1 MTRSTVEQRIN
12 RLVGDGKLS
21 GAGALPTPDAFRGA
35 MEEILDNGKATYQ
48 EIVKRITDEMHSKE
62 RRVIGIWGSWESLAD
77 DVLSQLIDRKL
88 IRPEHDPDDD
98 LTRDRPWMT
107 GMYWLLGEQVTT
119 RKSYDVITAREVRRA
134 TGNPE
139 AAALKVILFD
149 AETRY
154 ERDRDARALTAI
166 RKLRNELERL
176 ERVDDQMGRML
187 DNMVAKIEGTM
198 AAKEVVTRPPASR
211 LPDEPDQI
219 VYCAFGGEPK
229 VRTSANFDQQLSRGR
244 YHWRHVCKEHM
255 PANRQQAV
263 ERRRKLLK
271 ETVERY
277 IRMEGMVPSARE
289 VMHRLQLKDDR
300 TLRLDW
306 DFLTAAG
313 DLPPRPILA
322 GQK

>member
-1 MTRSTVEQRIN
+1 MTKSAVEQRIN

-21 GAGALPTPDAFRGA
+21 GAGALPIPDAFRGT
-35 MEEILDNGKATYQ
+35 MEEILDNGKVTYQ

-62 RRVIGIWGSWESLAD
+62 RRVIAIWGSWESLAN
-77 DVLSQLIDRKL
+77 DVITQLLERKL

-98 LTRDRPWMT
+98 LTQRGWMR
-107 GMYWLLGEQVTT
+107 GMFWLLGDQVTT
-119 RKSYDVITAREVRRA
+119 QKSYDVITKAEVKRA

-139 AAALKVILFD
+139 AKPFKVIIFD
-149 AETRY
+149 AETRF

-166 RKLRNELERL
+166 RKLRGELERL
-176 ERVDDQMGRML
+176 DRVDEQMGKML
-187 DNMVAKIEGTM
+187 DNMVARIEGVK
-198 AAKEVVTRPPASR
+198 AAKEVTERPPAAR

-219 VYCAFGGEPK
+219 VYCTYGGEPK
-229 VRTSANFDQQLSRGR
+229 ARTSANFDQQLSRGK
-244 YHWRHVCKEHM
+244 YHWRHTCREHM
-255 PANRQQAV
+255 PATRQQAV
-263 ERRRKLLK
+263 ERRRRLLK

-313 DLPPRPILA
+313 ELPPRSMVNSQ
-322 GQK
+322 G